1 MYKNIAPILKS
12 LIDVKAE
19 SFLENK
25 EMMLEKINELQN
37 LLDEVELGGGQHHL
51 DRLAAKGKLP
61 VRERIKNL
69 LDDDTPFLEIS
80 PFAAWGTSF
89 TVGGGCVAGIGL
101 VAGKECVIFA
111 NDPSVL
117 GGAMTVY
124 VWEKWM
130 RCIQIAR
137 ENRIP
142 FINLVESAGADLRG
156 MQPDSGENKARQLV
170 FPHFAESGR
179 SFYEMTEL
187 SKLKIPVVSVVFGS
201 STAGGA
207 YQPGM
212 SDYNIFIKQQ
222 SKAFLAGP
230 PLVQMATGEISD
242 DETLGGAEMH
252 SKISGFSDFL
262 AEDELDALRMCR
274 NVVAHLNICKK
285 SSFSISAFKGPK
297 YDPNDLLGLFSEDL
311 KSPVDIREVIMRVVD
326 ESRFEEFKP
335 LYGSTMVC
343 GWSNVFGYPV
353 GIIGNNGPI
362 YPESAEKSAS
372 FIQLCNQ
379 SNIPLV
385 FLHNVTGFLV
395 GKDYERQGIIKKG
408 AQLINAVSNSTVPHF
423 SFIVGASYGAGT
435 YAMSG
440 RAYNNR
446 FIFTW
451 PTAKIAVMGP
461 KQFAGVMSLVRRAKA
476 ARKGEKFDEKLDKQL
491 VELVES
497 AAEKESVALSASSM
511 LTDDGIIDPR
521 ETRNVL
527 GFCLSVA
534 AAASPPPGVLLH
546 TDPAGKR
553 CRLTWPARCSAGAA
567 CRTH

>member
-12 LIDVKAE
+12 SIDVKAE

-25 EMMLEKINELQN
+25 DMMLEKINELQN

-69 LDDDTPFLEIS
+69 LDNDTPFLEIS

-187 SKLKIPVVSVVFGS
+187 SKLKIPVVSIVFGS

-274 NVVAHLNICKK
+274 NVVAHLNIYKK
-285 SSFSISAFKGPK
+285 SSFSISAFKGPN

-451 PTAKIAVMGP
+451 PTAKMAVMGP
-461 KQFAGVMSLVRRAKA
+461 KQFALSL
-476 ARKGEKFDEKLDKQL
+476 
-491 VELVES
+491 
-497 AAEKESVALSASSM
+497 
-511 LTDDGIIDPR
+511 IHI
-521 ETRNVL
+521 
-527 GFCLSVA
+527 
-534 AAASPPPGVLLH
+534 
-546 TDPAGKR
+546 
-553 CRLTWPARCSAGAA
+553 
-567 CRTH
+567 

>member
-12 LIDVKAE
+12 SIDVKAE

-25 EMMLEKINELQN
+25 DMMLEKINELQN

-69 LDDDTPFLEIS
+69 LDNDTPFLEIS
-80 PFAAWGTSF
+80 PYAAWGTSF

-124 VWEKWM
+124 VWENWM

-187 SKLKIPVVSVVFGS
+187 SKLKIPVVSIVFGS

-274 NVVAHLNICKK
+274 NVVAHLNIYKK
-285 SSFSISAFKGPK
+285 SSFSISAFKGPN

-534 AAASPPPGVLLH
+534 DNNEVKGAESYGVF
-546 TDPAGKR
+546 
-553 CRLTWPARCSAGAA
+553 RL
-567 CRTH
+567 